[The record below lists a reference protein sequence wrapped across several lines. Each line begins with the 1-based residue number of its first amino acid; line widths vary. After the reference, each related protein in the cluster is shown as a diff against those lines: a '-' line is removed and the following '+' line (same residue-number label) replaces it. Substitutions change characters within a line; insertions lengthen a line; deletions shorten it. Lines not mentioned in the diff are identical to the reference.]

1 MHPNVAWRAVFRGR
15 SGRICGPD
23 RNMDWNISFG
33 PDCIYI
39 YMYIYIYICIYIS
52 ADPHLKGPSC
62 EALRLTPSPH
72 FQPSIPSLSYD
83 WELLLDPIIYDHTYQ
98 LVADKEVSRKWRGA
112 SAIFYLSSRAFYD
125 FSIIVDLLSLI
136 FCLLCAICYLLSY
149 DL

>member
-1 MHPNVAWRAVFRGR
+1 MDLGLGPEVNFI
-15 SGRICGPD
+15 SIPKNTIC
-23 RNMDWNISFG
+23 NCLSNITKCPFH
-33 PDCIYI
+33 I
-39 YMYIYIYICIYIS
+39 YIYIYIYIYIS